1 MEARQILKEARM
13 ASNAARGAVNAEFP
27 FRVVYVVTS
36 DGYDAY
42 ADMALVSMLS
52 VQISN
57 PGLGILTVC
66 DEKSA
71 ITLRAKKHR
80 MLDVCDE
87 FIAVPTPDGEATFR
101 NRWIKTQLCR
111 YVEGTILCIDAD
123 TLVRGSLADLHH
135 LVSELGAV
143 ANHNGATLSE
153 QIWTEDRQVFE
164 GMGWPSNFR
173 TYVNSGFFF
182 FEPCSRVHEFFATWH
197 ELWLAGVSAN
207 GRLRDQ
213 PSFNSA
219 IVLSGVKMK
228 LLPSTFNA
236 QLAKSWNRS
245 SRAIVW
251 HFYASEGEGGNS
263 FGHLVK
269 VANSLSLS
277 RLRHLI
283 LRALAAPAPWP
294 NVGWFARRLARRV
307 ELRASARTEEWLWLH
322 GRRKDAVRFALAK
335 AWNGLA
341 KRSGRA
347 DGVGGK

>member
-13 ASNAARGAVNAEFP
+13 KLVNEEFP

-57 PGLGILTVC
+57 PGLGILAVC

-80 MLDVCDE
+80 LLDVCDQ
-87 FIAVPTPDGEATFR
+87 FITVPTPDGEQTFR

-111 YVEGTILCIDAD
+111 YVEGNILYIDAD
-123 TLVRGSLADLHH
+123 TLVRGSLADLQH
-135 LVSELGAV
+135 LVSEFGAV

-153 QIWTEDRQVFE
+153 QIWSEDRKTFE
-164 GMGWPSNFR
+164 GMGWPSNFH
-173 TYVNSGFFF
+173 TYVNSGFLFF
-182 FEPCSRVHEFFATWH
+182 KPSPRVREFFATWH
-197 ELWLAGVSAN
+197 ELWLTGVSAD

-219 IVLSGVKMK
+219 IVLSRVEITV
-228 LLPSTFNA
+228 LPYIFNA
-236 QLAKSWNRS
+236 QLAWSWNRS
-245 SRAIVW
+245 SKAVVW
-251 HFYASEGEGGNS
+251 HFYVSEQGKRNS
-263 FGHLVK
+263 FWDLVRA
-269 VANSLSLS
+269 ANSLPLG
-277 RLRHLI
+277 RLHRLTS
-283 LRALAAPAPWP
+283 RALATAAPWP
-294 NVGWFARRLARRV
+294 NLDWFARRLAVRV
-307 ELRASARTEEWLWLH
+307 DLRGGARTEEWLWLH

-341 KRSGRA
+341 KRSWRA
-347 DGVGGK
+347 DGVGAK